1 MPISQHIMDEYE
13 KLYWIEWKYWIWRDA
28 ENLETIPMQ
37 IEFIRY
43 NCELFLDLFNRYWS
57 QFYEVL
63 PDNPYSKEISS
74 FWVGM
79 FSAKQGSAAK
89 DYPPDVFDKD
99 GFDLGRQVWAD
110 YCELLQL
117 IRDMENHRIGAMK
130 VYHWGKPAADEKSDS
145 VAEALKPLSGIW
157 KGQRLMDPGDYEKLV
172 REIKYILANN
182 KLPPQIIP
190 FKKSTA
196 NLSFR
201 FYTHTLYLLWKSSNR
216 AKDGSR
222 DLWLS
227 YIIAAFGNFRPEMS
241 IEYLNT
247 EFPKKPPTYA
257 ADRSK
262 IEAQ

>member
-43 NCELFLDLFNRYWS
+43 NCELFLDLFNKHWS

-89 DYPPDVFDKD
+89 DYPPDVFDKE

-117 IRDMENHRIGAMK
+117 IRDMENHRIGAMQ
-130 VYHWGKPAADEKSDS
+130 VYHGGKPAADEKSDP
-145 VAEALKPLSGIW
+145 VAEALKPLSGSW
-157 KGQRLMDPGDYEKLV
+157 KGQRLMDPGDYEKL
-172 REIKYILANN
+172 EKDIKYILANN
-182 KLPPQIIP
+182 KLPNQIRP
-190 FKKSTA
+190 FKKCTTS
-196 NLSFR
+196 LSFR
-201 FYTHTLYLLWKSSNR
+201 FYLRTLYLLWKSSNR
-216 AKDGSR
+216 PKDGTR
-222 DLWLS
+222 KIWTN
-227 YIIAAFGNFRPEMS
+227 YILAAFANFHGGWNYRHA
-241 IEYLNT
+241 YT
-247 EFPKKPPTYA
+247 EFVKINPNYTDDK
-257 ADRSK
+257 SK
-262 IEAQ
+262 IEYK